1 MIKKNIVITGSQG
14 LLGQV
19 FSNHLSKRNNVIKID
34 KLKLKKNISNFYQ
47 CDITKEI
54 EVNKVFEKILI
65 KNDID
70 ILINN
75 ASHNPKSNGTK
86 FKFSNYRFD
95 SWKKNLEVDLYG
107 SFLTSKYACKFF
119 EKKNK
124 GLIINISSIYGQL
137 GPDQDIYNSK
147 RKKYFGFKRLEYSV
161 AKAGLLGF
169 TKALASFYKNTD
181 IRIISLIL
189 GGVETSNMN
198 LNFKKNYSKKT
209 IIGRLAKKNE
219 YNGILDFLISEDNSY
234 ITGSSIVADGG
245 ATTII

>member
-1 MIKKNIVITGSQG
+1 MRKKNIVITGSQG

-19 FSNHLSKRNNVIKID
+19 FSEHLSKKNNVIKID
-34 KLKLKKNISNFYQ
+34 KLKLKKNITNFYQ
-47 CDITKEI
+47 CDITKEK
-54 EVNKVFEKILI
+54 EVKNVFKKILI

-70 ILINN
+70 VLINN
-75 ASHNPKSNGTK
+75 AANNPKSGGK
-86 FKFSNYRFD
+86 EFKFSNYSFNN
-95 SWKKNLEVDLYG
+95 WKKNLEVDLYG
-107 SFLTSKYACKFF
+107 SFLTSKYVCKFF

-124 GLIINISSIYGQL
+124 GLIINISSIYGVL
-137 GPDQDIYNSK
+137 GPDQDIYNNT
-147 RKKYFGFKRLEYSV
+147 RKNYFGFKPLEYSV

-169 TKALASFYKNTD
+169 TKSLASFYKNTD

-189 GGVETSNMN
+189 GGVETSNMSS
-198 LNFKKNYSKKT
+198 NFKKNYSKKT

-234 ITGSSIVADGG
+234 ITGSSIIADGG